1 MSMHLLPT
9 YYTTTSTRKRKS
21 RKKTQSQLRAE
32 ADHAKFLKRI
42 GYTGKGNA
50 HLEIPDY
57 KSDRWCSPTSDVIAV
72 PGSGKKRHENKYT
85 GTLVKGIAQMHK
97 SNAVPVISKED
108 AINVANMRR
117 N

>member
-32 ADHAKFLKRI
+32 STHAKFLKRM
-42 GYTGKGNA
+42 GYTGQGNA

-57 KSDRWCSPTSDVIAV
+57 KSDRQCSPTSDVIAV
-72 PGSGKKRHENKYT
+72 PGSGKKRRENKYT